1 MAALVVSVSQANGTG
16 GAGTRIGIFP
26 GGATPAVHPADTAF
40 WIGYGFAPDLG
51 ARAGTTQ
58 ELGDE
63 TRFEL
68 DVDGRPVE
76 MRTDLEL
83 DGAAPLRKTDLAEFP
98 EGLPAGW
105 HDFAG
110 RWYDGG
116 KLILSSRASIEF
128 VEPNR

>member
-1 MAALVVSVSQANGTG
+1 MAALVVVSVPQANGAG
-16 GAGTRIGIFP
+16 GAGAQIGIFP
-26 GGATPAVHPADTAF
+26 GGATPAVYPAETAF
-40 WIGYGFAPDLG
+40 WIGYGFASESAASADAPP
-51 ARAGTTQ
+51 
-58 ELGDE
+58 ELGDH

-68 DVDGRPVE
+68 DVDGLSVE

-83 DGAAPLRKTDLAEFP
+83 EGAAPLRKTDLAEFP

-105 HDFAG
+105 HEFAG

-128 VEPNR
+128 VER